1 MMLLGIDQR
10 LGPDLLH
17 ILASM
22 GHGDTLAIV
31 DGNYPAERDAK
42 RLVRM
47 DGHSVAS
54 VLEAVL
60 TIFPIETDV
69 MTGWVPQTKRPVH
82 DSLID
87 QVSLLGGSIER
98 SDDEFFYQTVKDAF
112 AIVATSDPALYGN
125 IVITKGA
132 RGQ

>member
-1 MMLLGIDQR
+1 
-10 LGPDLLH
+10 
-17 ILASM
+17 
-22 GHGDTLAIV
+22 
-31 DGNYPAERDAK
+31 
-42 RLVRM
+42 
-47 DGHSVAS
+47 
-54 VLEAVL
+54 
-60 TIFPIETDV
+60 

>member
-1 MMLLGIDQR
+1 MLLGIDER

-22 GHGDTLAIV
+22 GHGDTIAIV

-54 VLEAVL
+54 VLEAILTVL
-60 TIFPIETDV
+60 PIETDA

-87 QVSLLGGSIER
+87 QVSSLGGSIER
-98 SDDEFFYQTVKDAF
+98 SDDEIFYKAVQDAF

-125 IVITKGA
+125 IVIIKGA
-132 RGQ
+132 RGV

>member
-1 MMLLGIDQR
+1 MLLGIDQR
-10 LGPDLLH
+10 LSPDLLH

-22 GHGDTLAIV
+22 GHGDTIAIV
-31 DGNYPAERDAK
+31 DGNYPAERDAN

-60 TIFPIETDV
+60 TILPIETDV
-69 MTGWVPQTKRPVH
+69 VTGWVPQTKRPVH
-82 DSLID
+82 DRLID
-87 QVSLLGGSIER
+87 QVSVLGGSIER
-98 SDDEFFYQTVKDAF
+98 PNDETFYQAVRDAF

-132 RGQ
+132 RGV

>member
-1 MMLLGIDQR
+1 MLLGIDHR

-22 GHGDTLAIV
+22 GHGDTIAIV
-31 DGNYPAERDAK
+31 DGNYPAERDAN

-60 TIFPIETDV
+60 TILPIETDV
-69 MTGWVPQTKRPVH
+69 VTGWVPQTKRPVH

-87 QVSLLGGSIER
+87 QVSALGGSIER
-98 SDDEFFYQTVKDAF
+98 PDDEIFYQAVKDAF

-132 RGQ
+132 RGV